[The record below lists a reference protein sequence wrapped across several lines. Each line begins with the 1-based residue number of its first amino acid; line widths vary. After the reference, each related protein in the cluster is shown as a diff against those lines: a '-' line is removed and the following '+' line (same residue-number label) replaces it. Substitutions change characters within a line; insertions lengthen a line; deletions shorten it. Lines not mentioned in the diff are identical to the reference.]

1 MKKIRY
7 IPGIFSIVFL
17 PILGIWYLNK
27 YDYFQ
32 KLSAHNFAY
41 FDFNSVKKWRKE
53 DSSYDA
59 YEYDKR
65 IYKEV
70 NLNGNQE
77 DSRKTVRYIDDFVND
92 VIKTKDT
99 INGLKIHFEE
109 KATYNEFIE
118 ILNIF
123 NEREAQMYI
132 LDHNTIYFVGR
143 DWKPPSPDD
152 EKLEPLSMIYCTSV
166 IIDFE
171 SESNFHQI
179 WGNLKTQFNQNKIIY
194 SGYLV
199 LVIVT
204 ILSIYI
210 KKKKLQKFPPLK
222 S

>member
-41 FDFNSVKKWRKE
+41 FDFNSVEKWRKE

-132 LDHNTIYFVGR
+132 LDHNTIYCR
-143 DWKPPSPDD
+143 
-152 EKLEPLSMIYCTSV
+152 
-166 IIDFE
+166 
-171 SESNFHQI
+171 
-179 WGNLKTQFNQNKIIY
+179 
-194 SGYLV
+194 
-199 LVIVT
+199 
-204 ILSIYI
+204 
-210 KKKKLQKFPPLK
+210 
-222 S
+222 